1 MSWDKN
7 KPAGSQKIRLSDDE
21 IRANWA
27 ALEDALGRD
36 HNFPGTEGVDAGEHN
51 WVMLREQS
59 SKPSV
64 DTDKHALYAKS
75 DGVYIEKEDGTEIK
89 IFDFTNEQLVNGDIP
104 SGEIILFE
112 KDTVVVGY
120 TLLTDKDDMVIYI
133 TKGSVAGGET
143 GATDK
148 SGGTWTQPDH
158 SHSIP
163 SHQHGLP
170 FGISVNTFVYTTSP
184 STGSSRSFNRYASSG
199 NGSYSVGRILTDSG
213 GGGTTGSAAT
223 SSSWRPPGRNFTRQ
237 QRN

>member
-1 MSWDKN
+1 MTWDKN

-51 WVMLREQS
+51 CVTLRERS
-59 SKPSV
+59 SKPAV
-64 DTDKHALYAKS
+64 DTDKHALYAKA
-75 DGVYIEKEDGTEIK
+75 DGVYIEKEDETEIK
-89 IFDFTNEQLVNGDIP
+89 IFDFSTDKLVVDPPRVDIP

-112 KDTVVVGY
+112 KDTVVAGY
-120 TLLTDKDDMVIYI
+120 TLLTDKDDMVIYV

-148 SGGTWTQPDH
+148 SGGTWQQPDH
-158 SHSIP
+158 TLTIDEIP
-163 SHQHGLP
+163 SHKHVVPWGEIGGAPWGTYGSNQQGS
-170 FGISVNTFVYTTSP
+170 GYTDYDNPWYYTSP
-184 STGSSRSFNRYASSG
+184 VGG
-199 NGSYSVGRILTDSG
+199 NQPHDHGNT
-213 GGGTTGSAAT
+213 
-223 SSSWRPPGRNFTRQ
+223 WRPPGRNFTRQ